1 MICCHWIWMV
11 FSALMAWLHPWGWKR
26 CLTGM
31 MVTNR
36 EPLRSGTTV
45 LSQCGHPIMPV
56 FLEDAHLAKNMA
68 NLLLE
73 KGIFVMGFSYPVV
86 PKGLARIRVQMSAA
100 HSPEQVQ
107 HAVDAFTMAGKELGA
122 I

>member
-1 MICCHWIWMV
+1 
-11 FSALMAWLHPWGWKR
+11 
-26 CLTGM
+26 
-31 MVTNR
+31 
-36 EPLRSGTTV
+36 
-45 LSQCGHPIMPV
+45 MPV